1 MKGTCMADK
10 LGSLQLS
17 PCCWPLI
24 LVPPAV
30 LLFLLVVVLLLN
42 IVVCWWWSHFVNFL
56 SISPLFRVCFPNE
69 WTTDTGINLWRRS
82 GWTFP
87 SVSILTVPRR
97 ESRSCSF
104 SCPSCSSLSFN
115 NSWTWVSLRLNIQPI
130 DNISS
135 CTICPLTCYRYLVV
149 GCGEEGNSLCP
160 IIPIHCRVSVCH
172 RNWIWIQRDEFIK
185 LLFFFLFTIPYLPPT
200 PQSLN
205 TFFPSITWVEREQ
218 NEESF

>member
-42 IVVCWWWSHFVNFL
+42 IVVCWWWSQFVNFL

-87 SVSILTVPRR
+87 SASILTVPRR

-104 SCPSCSSLSFN
+104 TCSSCSSLSFN

-149 GCGEEGNSLCP
+149 GGGWRWGRKLTLSNHSDSLPCECLSP
-160 IIPIHCRVSVCH
+160 KLNLNPKGRVYK
-172 RNWIWIQRDEFIK
+172 IT
-185 LLFFFLFTIPYLPPT
+185 LLLPLHYSLSTTHNHWT
-200 PQSLN
+200 PSLLL
-205 TFFPSITWVEREQ
+205 
-218 NEESF
+218 